1 MKLTQAK
8 AYQVFD
14 SRGMPTVAVCLW
26 QDEKYAIG
34 MAPSGASTGS
44 HEAFEL
50 RDGDESLGSARDR
63 AFQGKGVQK
72 ALKIFTEKIQ
82 DQLLQKDFADQQ
94 SLDSFLQ
101 EIDGSNNFQNFG
113 SNIAIAT
120 SIAFLRLQ
128 ALVQGKEVFEVLA
141 EQFSTHNSQFTI
153 PAITPMVNVIN
164 GGKHADSGFA
174 IQEVMIVPV
183 KGKSTTEKI
192 AIAAEVFNSLKE
204 VIREKGM
211 STLVGDEGG
220 FAPAIKNVSQ
230 AFDLIEQA
238 CQKTNY
244 SFGEDIKIALDVAAT
259 ELYKNGMY
267 LLEGTQLTT
276 QQLVNFYKDLV
287 TKYPIMSIED
297 PFAEDDFEGW
307 KMLKEQLGDKVQIVG
322 DDLTVTN
329 VERMK
334 MVKEKDLIS
343 AMIIKPNQIGTIT
356 QTMEAIRLANE
367 YGWKTIISHRS
378 GETEDTTIADLAYAV
393 NSPFIKT
400 GSMSRSERMCK
411 YNRLI
416 TIEELNNY

>member
-1 MKLTQAK
+1 MKITQAK
-8 AYQVFD
+8 ACQVFD
-14 SRGMPTVAVCLW
+14 SRGTPTIAVCLW
-26 QDEKYAIG
+26 QDQKYGIG

-50 RDGDESLGSARDR
+50 RDGGDF
-63 AFQGKGVQK
+63 FQGRGIQK
-72 ALKIFTEKIQ
+72 TLQIFIEKIH
-82 DQLLQKDFADQQ
+82 DSLLQKDFASQQ
-94 SLDSFLQ
+94 ELDSLLQ
-101 EIDGSNNFQNFG
+101 KIDGSDNFQNIG
-113 SNIAIAT
+113 ANTAIAT

-128 ALVQGKEVFEVLA
+128 SLVQGKEVYEVIG
-141 EQFSTHNSQFTI
+141 EQFKILNSKFKI

-183 KGKSTTEKI
+183 KGNTTSEKI
-192 AIAAEVFNSLKE
+192 AIAAEIFAALKE
-204 VIREKGM
+204 VMKEKGM

-220 FAPAIKNVSQ
+220 FAPTIKNVSQ
-230 AFDLIEQA
+230 AFDLIQHA
-238 CQKTNY
+238 CAKTQY
-244 SFGEDIKIALDVAAT
+244 KFGDDIKIALDVAAT

-267 LLEGTQLTT
+267 LIEGTQLTAK
-276 QQLVNFYKDLV
+276 QLVNFYKDLV
-287 TKYPIMSIED
+287 TKYPIMSLED

-307 KMLKEQLGDKVQIVG
+307 SMLKEQLGEKIQIAG

-334 MVKEKDLIS
+334 MIKEKELIS
-343 AMIIKPNQIGTIT
+343 AIIIKPNQIGTIS
-356 QTMEAIRLANE
+356 QTLEAITLAND

-393 NSPFIKT
+393 SSPFIKT
-400 GSMSRSERMCK
+400 GSMSRSERVCK

-416 TIEELNNY
+416 AIEEIINN

>member
-1 MKLTQAK
+1 MKITQAQ

-14 SRGMPTVAVCLW
+14 SRGTPTVAVCLW
-26 QDEKYAIG
+26 QDQKYAIG

-50 RDGDESLGSARDR
+50 RDNAD

-72 ALKIFTEKIQ
+72 ALKILAEKIQ
-82 DQLLQKDFADQQ
+82 SQIVGKDFTDQKQ
-94 SLDSFLQ
+94 LDALLQ
-101 EIDGSNNFQNFG
+101 EIDGSDNFQNIG
-113 SNIAIAT
+113 ANTAIAT

-128 ALVQGKEVFEVLA
+128 ALVQGKEVFQILT

-153 PAITPMVNVIN
+153 PAITPLVNVIN

-183 KGKSTTEKI
+183 KGKTTTEKI
-192 AIAAEVFNSLKE
+192 AVAAEIFGALKIVLKE
-204 VIREKGM
+204 KGLA
-211 STLVGDEGG
+211 TTVGDEGG
-220 FAPAIKNVSQ
+220 FAPAIKSVSQ

-238 CQKTNY
+238 CKKTQY
-244 SFGEDIKIALDVAAT
+244 IFGQDIQLALDVAAT
-259 ELYKNGMY
+259 ELYQGGMY
-267 LLEGTQLTT
+267 LIEGTQLTAK
-276 QQLVNFYKDLV
+276 QLVNFYKDLV
-287 TKYPIMSIED
+287 TKYPVMSLED

-307 KMLKEQLGDKVQIVG
+307 AMLKEQLGDKVQIVG

-356 QTMEAIRLANE
+356 QTMAAIRLAND
-367 YGWKTIISHRS
+367 YAWKTIISHRS
-378 GETEDTTIADLAYAV
+378 GETEDTTIADIAYAV
-393 NSPFIKT
+393 SSPFIKT
-400 GSMSRSERMCK
+400 GSMSRSERMGK

-416 TIEELNNY
+416 AIEKLRDAESSSA